1 MYPQQ
6 ITYMSGI
13 EKLLKNSYVFEVTK
27 EELENSRKVIDEGMR
42 VLRNNFNEVDD
53 SIIIGGVY

>member
-1 MYPQQ
+1 
-6 ITYMSGI
+6 MSGI